1 MNAIKTIDLCKQYGN
16 KNVVNHLN
24 ITVPQGAIYGFI
36 GRNGARKST
45 TQKMV
50 CGLTNPTGGAINLFE
65 RSINTVDVRQRI
77 GTLIEEPGIYP
88 EMTALNNVIMQGYNI
103 GTDDIKKRAVEALEV
118 VGLGKAMKKKAKNLS
133 LGMRQRLGLAVAM
146 LGEPELLVLDE
157 PINGLDPEGIVHLR
171 QVIEQLQI

>member
-36 GRNGARKST
+36 GRNGAGKST

-50 CGLTNPTGGAINLFE
+50 CGLTNPTGGAINL
-65 RSINTVDVRQRI
+65 IK
-77 GTLIEEPGIYP
+77 EPGIYP